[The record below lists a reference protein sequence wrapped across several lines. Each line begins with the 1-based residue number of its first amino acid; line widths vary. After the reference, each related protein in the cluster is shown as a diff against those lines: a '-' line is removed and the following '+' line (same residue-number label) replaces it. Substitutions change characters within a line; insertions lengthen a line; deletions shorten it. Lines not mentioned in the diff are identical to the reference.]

1 MASIT
6 YSSPTFTT
14 FTNIGPITTSLSFPP
29 DCYTDHYDFQTWGL
43 GFPWRYTTAGT
54 CTRNISERD
63 FGSDPRRTP
72 GCAISSCCPSGKYYS
87 QGFAWMTSYYSP
99 GLYCPSNYHTCSPPP
114 SPYQLSSAS
123 GETIAFC
130 CPSTWESQT
139 GGGGIVYDG
148 CNSGFST
155 GSQVVTVADNIY
167 DQSSLSQYTFTETGI
182 TTLWQIAWPIQIRW
196 QSSDF
201 ITSLIQSTSTGIAVT
216 GPTSTSKSTLPVPS
230 PSRLSSGAI
239 SGIVV
244 GSLIGAALLIGF
256 PLFLFFFRRR
266 HARSTQPVNNEPSGK
281 PELSG
286 DGKRLF
292 VPHPSVYPQPNAEL
306 EGSDSRGPISASWN
320 RHSLDPNISE
330 LPAMK

>member
-1 MASIT
+1 MT

-43 GFPWRYTTAGT
+43 GFPWRYTTA
-54 CTRNISERD
+54 
-63 FGSDPRRTP
+63 

-114 SPYQLSSAS
+114 SPYQLSSTS

-130 CPSTWESQT
+130 CPSSYVCPAWESQT
-139 GGGGIVYDG
+139 RGGGIVYDG

-155 GSQVVTVADNIY
+155 GSQVVTVGDNIY
-167 DQSSLSQYTFTETGI
+167 DQSSLSQYTFTETGM

-201 ITSLIQSTSTGIAVT
+201 ITSSIQSSSTVIAVT
-216 GPTSTSKSTLPVPS
+216 GPTSTSTSTSPVRS
-230 PSRLSSGAI
+230 PSQLSSGAI

-244 GSLIGAALLIGF
+244 GSLIAVALLIGF
-256 PLFLFFFRRR
+256 PLFIFFFRRR
-266 HARSTQPVNNEPSGK
+266 RAKSTQPINNQPSSK
-281 PELSG
+281 PELPG
-286 DGKRLF
+286 AGKQLP
-292 VPHPSVYPQPNAEL
+292 VPQPPVYPQPNAEL
-306 EGSDSRGPISASWN
+306 EGSDHRGPISASWDH
-320 RHSLDPNISE
+320 RFPDPNISE
-330 LPAMK
+330 LPAIK